1 MESIGR
7 TPWPVDPA
15 VVVAAVVVQSVA
27 TVTGSNSLTLPG
39 QDGGSV
45 PEEGGEGEERDE
57 RVGGGGRE
65 GRWGGKQKE
74 VNIAGCYRT
83 HRGGWWCVPVE
94 GQRLAPQTEEQE
106 GQTMEPR

>member
-45 PEEGGEGEERDE
+45 PEERGEGEERDE
-57 RVGGGGRE
+57 RVGGGG
-65 GRWGGKQKE
+65 KQKE
-74 VNIAGCYRT
+74 VNIAGYYRT

>member
-39 QDGGSV
+39 HDGGSV
-45 PEEGGEGEERDE
+45 PEEGGEGEERG
-57 RVGGGGRE
+57 RGGRE
-65 GRWGGKQKE
+65 GGEMGRK
-74 VNIAGCYRT
+74 
-83 HRGGWWCVPVE
+83 
-94 GQRLAPQTEEQE
+94 TERSEHCWVL
-106 GQTMEPR
+106 